1 MECVPVV
8 EKVCV
13 KAAVA
18 PAPDT
23 VPALVGTAAT
33 VPIVVVPSLN
43 TTFPVAPVTL
53 LLCDEIVAVNVTGV
67 AVVTPL
73 VGLVATPVA
82 VTAGVT
88 VTVSF
93 TAVVTGL

>member
-13 KAAVA
+13 NVAVA

-23 VPALVGTAAT
+23 APALVGTAAT

-67 AVVTPL
+67 AVVTPV
-73 VGLVATPVA
+73 VGLAPTPVA

-88 VTVSF
+88 VTVS
-93 TAVVTGL
+93 TVALAGAL

>member
-8 EKVCV
+8 EKVCINV
-13 KAAVA
+13 AVA
-18 PAPDT
+18 PAKDAEFAP
-23 VPALVGTAAT
+23 VGTAAT

-53 LLCDEIVAVNVTGV
+53 LLCEEIVAVSVTGV

-73 VGLVATPVA
+73 VGLGATAVA
-82 VTAGVT
+82 VTVGVT
-88 VTVSF
+88 VTVS
-93 TAVVTGL
+93 VVALAGAL